1 MNDLKKYVL
10 RLCSYVLSGTILY
23 LWSDTMCLWKRV
35 CDACR
40 HLLLTKLH
48 VLVLRS
54 SHWMYLHDHHM
65 PCVSYIINI
74 AGGHFA
80 SSGKWGESAPDREQE
95 QSKETILD
103 PVSGYCLAWRW
114 YLELLQALI
123 ANLKR
128 KPTFLRQGNLR
139 PWGHL
144 EPLSPSVLKTLLW
157 WLHVIGENSIF
168 VVTLVEYNFFC
179 YL

>member
-1 MNDLKKYVL
+1 MF
-10 RLCSYVLSGTILY
+10 LCA
-23 LWSDTMCLWKRV
+23 LWYNIVFMKWHHVFMKRV

-54 SHWMYLHDHHM
+54 SHTGCTCMTITCHVFPTLLH
-65 PCVSYIINI
+65 S
-74 AGGHFA
+74 
-80 SSGKWGESAPDREQE
+80 WGPFREQWEVRGNAPDREQE
-95 QSKETILD
+95 QSKEAILD
-103 PVSGYCLAWRW
+103 SVSGYCLAWRW

-168 VVTLVEYNFFC
+168 VVTLVE
-179 YL
+179 

>member
-23 LWSDTMCLWKRV
+23 LWSDTMCLWNV
-35 CDACR
+35 SVMLQTPSVNQTPCF
-40 HLLLTKLH
+40 
-48 VLVLRS
+48 S
-54 SHWMYLHDHHM
+54 SPFQPHWMYLHDHHM

-74 AGGHFA
+74 
-80 SSGKWGESAPDREQE
+80 SWGPFREQWEVRGSAPDHEQE

-103 PVSGYCLAWRW
+103 SVSGYCLAWRW

-128 KPTFLRQGNLR
+128 KPTFLRKGNLR

-144 EPLSPSVLKTLLW
+144 EPLNPSVLKTLLW